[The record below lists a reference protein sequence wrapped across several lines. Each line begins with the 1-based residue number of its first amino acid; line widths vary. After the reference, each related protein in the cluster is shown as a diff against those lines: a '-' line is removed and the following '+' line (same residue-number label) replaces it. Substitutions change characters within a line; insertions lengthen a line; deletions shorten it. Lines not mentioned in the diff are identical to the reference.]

1 MVERGSKKIKV
12 GRVLSNKMDKTAVVE
27 VVRTAIH
34 PLYKKV
40 VRRKSKFF
48 AHDDKNACQVGDK
61 VKIVECRPLSK
72 KKCWR
77 VVEIIEKSTLDNV
90 QPAETVQI

>member
-1 MVERGSKKIKV
+1 VERGSRKSKV

-27 VVRTAIH
+27 VGRAAIH

-40 VRRKSKFF
+40 VKRKSRFF
-48 AHDDKNACQVGDK
+48 AHDEKNACQVGDK
-61 VKIVECRPLSK
+61 VKIVECRPISK

-77 VVEIIEKSTLDNV
+77 VVEIIEKSKLDNV
-90 QPAETVQI
+90 QLAETV